1 MLFLR
6 CHSDVLYGIDLSM
19 SPAQNDFDNNYTPI
33 NPVYRDNIVWTNGG
47 VLAQYVRIHVMAHH
61 DNQGYRFDLTGCP
74 ALREGQPMYSLR
86 SRALLIICKL
96 TTCVFCIVLNLS

>member
-1 MLFLR
+1 MR
-6 CHSDVLYGIDLSM
+6 CYSDVRYGIDLSM
-19 SPAQNDFDNNYTPI
+19 SPSHNGHDNNYTPI
-33 NPVYRDNIVWTNGG
+33 RPVYRDNIVWTNGG
-47 VLAQYVRIHVMAHH
+47 VLTQYVRIHVMTHH